1 MWVVAV
7 AVEHKYRHRNG
18 NADVDGMD
26 EGSEGPKIK
35 YRNMKY
41 NLHFTI
47 CPRSTASRLPGLVVV
62 LPPVLCRLSFL
73 TRSLTTSHRALL
85 DLCCGRLFFDGRRM

>member
-1 MWVVAV
+1 M

-35 YRNMKY
+35 YRKNIIYILLSVLAPMPLVY
-41 NLHFTI
+41 
-47 CPRSTASRLPGLVVV
+47 PGWL
-62 LPPVLCRLSFL
+62 
-73 TRSLTTSHRALL
+73 
-85 DLCCGRLFFDGRRM
+85 